1 MISLV
6 LFSHSG
12 LCLAAMF
19 APDRKSKPGST
30 PIITYYVCDS
40 GPMPTCHKRAAGEA
54 RVRV

>member
-1 MISLV
+1 MISIV
-6 LFSHSG
+6 LFSLSG